1 MSEEILRLENIIQ
14 FKEERKVLDN
24 FNLRVLKGEIM
35 GLIFLNDYGKEALI
49 ELLCEN
55 VPIHYGRVYFDEVL
69 INNYEYSSQRR
80 NKVAIID
87 KKSRLVDDLTVSDNI
102 FVIRKG
108 FKKYLINR
116 NILNSQLKMFMTE
129 LNINIDGN
137 KIVRKLSAFERCI
150 VEILKAM
157 IGGIKLIV
165 VKDLSNYLS
174 STELIKFQNIIKYY
188 CEAGIS
194 FIYICSHHEE
204 AYKICNRLYLSENG
218 RIQKIL
224 NKNDFTEEKIGPYI
238 IDFNEI
244 KINEFIEEN
253 KEGILKF
260 KNIWTKNLK
269 GMNFKIK
276 KGQCTII
283 LDLSNTALEE
293 IVSLINGNLQPI
305 KGSLIFEG
313 NNYFK
318 KKHINIIK
326 NGVAFIGEEPI
337 KNMIFEE
344 MSYMDNLCF
353 LIDRKKNGISL
364 SRRIRKSIV
373 NEYEPLVGEDIYEKD
388 ISNLSFTALYS
399 LIYYRIHLYNPKIVF
414 CFQPFYGADMYLRKH
429 IINLIN
435 ELKKRGITVII
446 IGIALEDSLI
456 LGDHLIVIEEGKVRN
471 EYDRNEFN
479 YIDKVNV

>member
-24 FNLRVLKGEIM
+24 FNLRVLKGEIT

-129 LNINIDGN
+129 LDINIDGN
-137 KIVRKLSAFERCI
+137 KIVCKLSAFERCV

-157 IGGIKLIV
+157 IVGIKLIV

-174 STELIKFQNIIKYY
+174 SIELIKFQNIIKYY

-194 FIYICSHHEE
+194 FIYICNHHEE
-204 AYKICNRLYLSENG
+204 AYKICDRLYLAENG

-224 NKNDFTEEKIGPYI
+224 NKNDFTEEKIAPYI

-244 KINEFIEEN
+244 KINEFVEEN

-293 IVSLINGNLQPI
+293 IVSLINGKLQPI
-305 KGSLIFEG
+305 KGDLIFEG

-337 KNMIFEE
+337 KNMIFKE

-353 LIDRKKNGISL
+353 LIDRKKSGISL

-373 NEYEPLVGEDIYEKD
+373 NEYEPLVGKDIYEKD
-388 ISNLSFTALYS
+388 ISNLSLTALYS

-471 EYDRNEFN
+471 EYNRNEFN

>member
-1 MSEEILRLENIIQ
+1 MREEILRLENIIQ
-14 FKEERKVLDN
+14 FKDGIKVLDN

-35 GLIFLNDYGKEALI
+35 GLIFLNDYGKESLI
-49 ELLCEN
+49 KLIGEN
-55 VPIHYGRVYFDEVL
+55 VPIHYGRVYFNEVL
-69 INNYEYSSQRR
+69 VNNYESSSQGR

-87 KKSRLVDDLTVSDNI
+87 KRSRLVDDLTVSDNI
-102 FVIRKG
+102 FVIRRG

-116 NILNSQLKMFMTE
+116 NTLNNQLKMFMRE

-137 KIVRKLSAFERCI
+137 KIARKLSAFERCV
-150 VEILKAM
+150 VELLKAV
-157 IGGIKLIV
+157 IVGVRLVV

-174 STELIKFQNIIKYY
+174 STELIKFQNIVRYY

-194 FIYICSHHEE
+194 FVYICNHHEE
-204 AYKICNRLYLSENG
+204 AYKICHRLYLSENG

-224 NKNDFTEEKIGPYI
+224 NKNEFTEEKISPYI

-269 GMNFKIK
+269 GMNFTIK
-276 KGQCTII
+276 KSQCTII
-283 LDLSNTALEE
+283 LDLSNTALDE
-293 IVSLINGNLQPI
+293 IIKLIYGNIQPI
-305 KGSLIFEG
+305 KGNLIFQG
-313 NNYFK
+313 DNYFK
-318 KKHINIIK
+318 NERVKIIR

-337 KNMIFEE
+337 KNMIFKE

-353 LIDRKKNGISL
+353 LIDRKKKGISL
-364 SRRIRKSIV
+364 NRRIRKSIA
-373 NEYEPLVGEDIYEKD
+373 NEYEPLVGKDIYSRD
-388 ISNLSFTALYS
+388 ISNLSLESLYN

-414 CFQPFYGADMYLRKH
+414 CLQPFYGADMYLRKH

-446 IGIALEDSLI
+446 IGITLEDSLI

-471 EYDRNEFN
+471 EYDRKEFK